1 METALWSDNRV
12 LKGQTIRLCF
22 TMGTQMDRFDHMRVF
37 AKIAEIGSF
46 AGAAARLDISPS
58 MASQHVK
65 VLEESLGARLLDR
78 TTRKDTGE
86 TYYQDWLATLGR
98 MVTAKGLAD
107 AAALNRTR
115 EAWDR
120 AARRTLHGAPIELR
134 TGDFSECLL

>member
-1 METALWSDNRV
+1 MLGAARARAVT
-12 LKGQTIRLCF
+12 
-22 TMGTQMDRFDHMRVF
+22 
-37 AKIAEIGSF
+37 
-46 AGAAARLDISPS
+46 AGAP
-58 MASQHVK
+58 
-65 VLEESLGARLLDR
+65 
-78 TTRKDTGE
+78 DTGE
-86 TYYQDWLATLGR
+86 TYYQDWLATLER

>member
-1 METALWSDNRV
+1 ML
-12 LKGQTIRLCF
+12 
-22 TMGTQMDRFDHMRVF
+22 
-37 AKIAEIGSF
+37 
-46 AGAAARLDISPS
+46 GAARARAATAGPL
-58 MASQHVK
+58 
-65 VLEESLGARLLDR
+65 
-78 TTRKDTGE
+78 DTGE
-86 TYYQDWLATLGR
+86 TYYQDWLATLER